1 MPTGQACAGEAMK
14 RLGIGVCALLFAA
27 AAFGGPYEDGLAAF
41 DRGDYAAA
49 LRAWLPL
56 AEQGHRTAQFSVAV
70 LHEKGLG
77 TPPDLRE
84 AARWYL
90 KAAQQGDLEAAYNVA
105 TFYAAGTGFDRDEE
119 QARRWYAQ
127 VVGNPQ
133 SGAAASAIK
142 LRARERLAAL
152 GGTAAVGA
160 AQEIVE
166 YAGGRF
172 VFAHSDARHCVV
184 ALQGAI
190 TNDTWWKFADV
201 AASTAKVGCD
211 APWLLLESPGGLLRD
226 GLALGREIQ
235 QKRFRTVTRYE
246 CASACALIFLAGTER
261 VLVGSR
267 AKIGFHQAAVGTGR
281 DRRCSTGFDS
291 SGVQS
296 MRHYVASIVPA
307 HADEVM
313 TLIMSTSCN
322 SVAWVSGSRAH
333 EMGIATGVEADGV
346 DVFGSKA
353 SRAR

>member
-1 MPTGQACAGEAMK
+1 MR
-14 RLGIGVCALLFAA
+14 RLATVCALLLAT
-27 AAFGGPYEDGLAAF
+27 AAFGGPYEDGVAAF
-41 DRGDYAAA
+41 DRGDYASA

-56 AEQGHRTAQFSVAV
+56 AEQGHRSAQFNVAV

-77 TPPDLRE
+77 APRDLRE

-105 TFYAAGTGFDRDEE
+105 TFYAAGTGFDRDVE
-119 QARRWYAQ
+119 QARRWYAE
-127 VVGNPQ
+127 VVASPQ
-133 SGAAASAIK
+133 SDATASAIK
-142 LRARERLAAL
+142 QRARSRLAAL
-152 GGTAAVGA
+152 GGVV
-160 AQEIVE
+160 QEIVE

-172 VFAHSDARHCVV
+172 VFAHSDDRRCIV

-190 TNDTWWKFADV
+190 TNDTWWKFDEV
-201 AASTAKVGCD
+201 AASTAKAGCE

-246 CASACALIFLAGTER
+246 CASACALIFLAGSER

-267 AKIGFHQAAVGTGR
+267 ARIGFHQAATGTGR
-281 DRRCSTGFDS
+281 DKRCSTGFDS
-291 SGVQS
+291 TGVQS
-296 MRHYVASIVPA
+296 MRHYVASIIPA
-307 HADEVM
+307 HSDEVM
-313 TLIMSTSCN
+313 ALIMSTPCN
-322 SVAWVSGSRAH
+322 SVAWIAGARAS
-333 EMGIATGVEADGV
+333 EMGIATSIEADGV